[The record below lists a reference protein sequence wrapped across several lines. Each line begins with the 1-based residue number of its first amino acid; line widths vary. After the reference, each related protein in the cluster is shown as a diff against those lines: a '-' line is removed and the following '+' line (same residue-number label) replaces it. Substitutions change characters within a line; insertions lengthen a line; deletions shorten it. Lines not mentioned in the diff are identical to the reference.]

1 MVRLRSLGRYKDII
15 KTYTRCSRI
24 NVKNKKKDIG
34 VFTSSLKKRLNRITI
49 NVKTTK
55 YKGQLYSDVWI
66 QVDYKKT
73 MTLHGIVTQGSA
85 TNVKEWM
92 TSYQVMYANENGGN
106 FTAVMDSSGINAK
119 VSLFANKT
127 FNL

>member
-119 VSLFANKT
+119 VI
-127 FNL
+127 